1 MKQPWGEIVQMC
13 LRGQGQSVESEN
25 TYVKMP
31 KMGTAPLNTIMITVK
46 KKSCSLCEI
55 VSLYVWHV
63 IKYAKVHS
71 SKRKQHV

>member
-1 MKQPWGEIVQMC
+1 MC

-46 KKSCSLCEI
+46 KNLVVCVKLC
-55 VSLYVWHV
+55 LYM
-63 IKYAKVHS
+63 YGMS
-71 SKRKQHV
+71 

>member
-1 MKQPWGEIVQMC
+1 MKLYKCVLGVKVSQ
-13 LRGQGQSVESEN
+13 LSEN

-31 KMGTAPLNTIMITVK
+31 KTGTAPLNTIMITVK

-55 VSLYVWHV
+55 VPLYVWHV
-63 IKYAKVHS
+63 MKYAKVHS

>member
-46 KKSCSLCEI
+46 KNLVVCVKLC
-55 VSLYVWHV
+55 LYT
-63 IKYAKVHS
+63 YGMS
-71 SKRKQHV
+71 